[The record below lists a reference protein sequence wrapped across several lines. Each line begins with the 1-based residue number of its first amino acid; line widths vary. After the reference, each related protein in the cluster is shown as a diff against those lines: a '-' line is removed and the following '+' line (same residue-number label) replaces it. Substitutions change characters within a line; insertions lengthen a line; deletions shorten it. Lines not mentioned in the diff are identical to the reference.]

1 MSYKRI
7 RAILTYLA
15 ETYGKNDSI
24 YPKDPKIRAQIARL
38 QFFDLDTLFARLYAY
53 MSPVFKGL
61 KPDPKDLEKVH
72 ESLKWL
78 NSYLEGHFFAV
89 ENRITVADFTL
100 IATIGFMNSS
110 GIDLSK
116 YPNISSWFGRCRQQ
130 MKGYDKVTKE
140 TDEIVRNLLKGKFR
154 N

>member
-1 MSYKRI
+1 MLMRF
-7 RAILTYLA
+7 
-15 ETYGKNDSI
+15 
-24 YPKDPKIRAQIARL
+24 Q
-38 QFFDLDTLFARLYAY
+38 LYTDG
-53 MSPVFKGL
+53 M

-72 ESLKWL
+72 EGLKWL

-89 ENRITVADFTL
+89 GNRITVADFPL
-100 IATIGFMNSS
+100 VATIGMMNST

-130 MKGYDKVTKE
+130 MRGYDKLTKQIDE
-140 TDEIVRNLLKGKFR
+140 TIRTSVKGKFR